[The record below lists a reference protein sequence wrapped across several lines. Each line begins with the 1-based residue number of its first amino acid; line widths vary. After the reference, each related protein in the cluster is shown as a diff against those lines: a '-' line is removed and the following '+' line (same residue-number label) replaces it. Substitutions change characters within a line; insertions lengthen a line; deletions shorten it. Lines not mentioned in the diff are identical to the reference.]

1 MKKGPET
8 PSEAPQPTAGVH
20 ANPSLDE
27 IKRILADARKY
38 HGTQQKRVG
47 MLFSGGPAP
56 GGNAVISGAGLSFL
70 NDGWEVIGFY
80 KGYEYLEQFDRE
92 KPRQFREG
100 VHFKRLGY
108 EDVTKIR
115 QLGGIFIKTSRANP
129 SKVSGGEIRSPHDL
143 LDPKRSIKLYNV
155 LDALEFMGIQALI
168 SIGGDDTL
176 KTAFYLHL
184 LGLPVVHVPKTID
197 NDYYGIPW
205 TFGYFTAIEHA
216 RQAIKVY
223 NSEAQTTDAWWVLEL
238 MGRKTG
244 WYTLGAGISGEAVR
258 MIGPEEVGAR
268 LDINELADEILNLV
282 LDREKYD
289 KRYGVVL
296 VSEGLVD
303 RLPDEQK
310 PQDVDDHGNLK
321 FAEAMFGAQLTK
333 RVGEMYRKRT
343 GKKLSIKSERIGYT
357 TRCAEPSAFD
367 IILGSQLG
375 MGAFRFVKHGMSGYM
390 VSVGD
395 NLEIKEVPFEDLI
408 DPATFRT
415 RLRFVPIDGDFF
427 KLAKSLEFRRNQEQ

>member
-1 MKKGPET
+1 MTEKTEK
-8 PSEAPQPTAGVH
+8 PTHESHVKDVH
-20 ANPSLDE
+20 QSLEE
-27 IKRILADARKY
+27 IKKTLKHARKY

-47 MLFSGGPAP
+47 ILFSGGPAP
-56 GGNAVISGAGLSFL
+56 GGNAVISGAALSFL
-70 NDGWEVIGFY
+70 NDNWEVVGFY
-80 KGYEYLEQFDRE
+80 KGYEYLQQFDRE

-100 VHFKRLGY
+100 QQFKRLGY

-129 SKVSGGEIRSPHDL
+129 SKFGGHEIRSPQDL
-143 LDPKRSIKLYNV
+143 LDEKRSAKLYNV

-205 TFGYFTAIEHA
+205 TFGYMTAIEHA

-223 NSEAQTTDAWWVLEL
+223 NAEAQTTDAWWILEL

-258 MIGPEEVGAR
+258 MIGPEEVGPR
-268 LDINELADEILNLV
+268 LDLNKLAGEILELV
-282 LDREKYD
+282 LQRERYGKH
-289 KRYGVVL
+289 YGVVL

-310 PQDVDDHGNLK
+310 PHEIDDHGNVK
-321 FAEAMFGAQLTK
+321 FSEALFGLRLAQLVRELYQQ
-333 RVGEMYRKRT
+333 RV
-343 GKKLSIKSERIGYT
+343 GKKLSIKSDKVGYT

-367 IILGSQLG
+367 ILLGSQLG
-375 MGAFRFVKHGMSGYM
+375 MGAFRFVSEGHAGNM

-395 NLEIKEVPFEDLI
+395 NLEIKEVPFETLI

-415 RLRFVPIDGDFF
+415 RIRYVPIDGDFF
-427 KLAKSLEFRRNQEQ
+427 KLAKSLEFRRQQEI

>member
-1 MKKGPET
+1 MTEKAEKENREPI
-8 PSEAPQPTAGVH
+8 AKDVQR
-20 ANPSLDE
+20 SLDE
-27 IKRILADARKY
+27 IKKTLNSARKY
-38 HGTQQKRVG
+38 RGTQQKRVG

-56 GGNAVISGAGLSFL
+56 GGNAVISGAALSFL

-100 VHFKRLGY
+100 THFKRLGY

-129 SKVSGGEIRSPHDL
+129 SKLGGHEIRSPNDL
-143 LDPKRSIKLYNV
+143 LDEKRSAKLYNV
-155 LDALEFMGIQALI
+155 LNAMEFMGIQALI

-197 NDYYGIPW
+197 NDYFGIPW

-223 NSEAQTTDAWWVLEL
+223 NAEAQTTDAWWILEL

-258 MIGPEEVGAR
+258 MIGPEEVGPR
-268 LDINELADEILNLV
+268 LDLNKLAEEILELV
-282 LDREKYD
+282 LQREKFG

-303 RLPDEQK
+303 RLPDDQR
-310 PQDVDDHGNLK
+310 PQEVDEHGNIK
-321 FAEAMFGAQLTK
+321 FSEALFGLRLARL
-333 RVGEMYRKRT
+333 VGDLYKQKT
-343 GKKLSIKSERIGYT
+343 GKKLSIKAETVGYT

-367 IILGSQLG
+367 ILLGSQLG
-375 MGAFRFVKHGMSGYM
+375 MGAFRFISEGHGGNM

-395 NLEIKEVPFEDLI
+395 NLEIKAVPFEQLI
-408 DPATFRT
+408 DPNTFRT
-415 RLRFVPIDGDFF
+415 RIRYVPIDGDFF
-427 KLAKSLEFRRNQEQ
+427 KLAKSLEFRRQQEI